1 MHSIFSTLSLPKRW
15 KYNTCPVKLGFPG
28 GTVGEESTCQCR
40 RLKRCEFYPWVRMIP
55 WSRKR
60 QPTLVF
66 LIGKFHGQRSLA
78 GHSPWGGKQSDM
90 TEHTHNKV
98 VMGNKHSLVARV
110 QHGVW
115 CIFIKKCEFPALYQL
130 QVLYQL
136 PGFILPPKANFFKA
150 KIAKA
155 GCQFHPLTPSVNAP
169 RRKFPAC

>member
-1 MHSIFSTLSLPKRW
+1 MHSIFPTLSLSKRW
-15 KYNTCPVKLGFPG
+15 KYNTFPVKLGFPG
-28 GTVGEESTCQCR
+28 VTVGEESTCQCR
-40 RLKRCEFYPWVRMIP
+40 RLKRCEFYPWVRKIP

-78 GHSPWGGKQSDM
+78 GHSPCGGKESDM
-90 TEHTHNKV
+90 TEHTHSKV
-98 VMGNKHSLVARV
+98 VMGNEHSLVERV

-115 CIFIKKCEFPALYQL
+115 YIFIKKCEFPALHQF

-150 KIAKA
+150 EIAKA
-155 GCQFHPLTPSVNAP
+155 GCQFQPPTPSFRCP
-169 RRKFPAC
+169 QF